1 MVSEDPSNTGRN
13 PDGTFIRGSRG
24 NPAGKPKGAR
34 HRATVMA
41 EKLFAADTKEVVKKV
56 VEAAKNGESWACKLI
71 IERLIGPAR
80 EAPGLTTIGPV
91 DYAEPRTAAEAR
103 AMILVLG
110 GKVARGEISV
120 EAHDVLL
127 GNLRA
132 YLADRAAELEAV
144 VEQHLAEEKSS

>member
-1 MVSEDPSNTGRN
+1 M
-13 PDGTFIRGSRG
+13 
-24 NPAGKPKGAR
+24 
-34 HRATVMA
+34 
-41 EKLFAADTKEVVKKV
+41 FAADTKEVVKKV

-91 DYAEPRTAAEAR
+91 DYTEPKTAAEAR
-103 AMILVLG
+103 AAILVLG
-110 GKVARGEISV
+110 GKVARGEITV

-132 YLADRAAELEAV
+132 YLSDRAAELEAV
-144 VEQHLAEEKSS
+144 VEQHIVEEKNQ

>member
-1 MVSEDPSNTGRN
+1 VSDDPLNSGRQADGRFATGN
-13 PDGTFIRGSRG
+13 KSSRG
-24 NPAGKPKGAR
+24 RPKGAR
-34 HRATVMA
+34 DRATTIA
-41 EKLFAADTKEVVKKV
+41 EKLFAADAANVVKKV

-91 DYAEPRTAAEAR
+91 DYAEPKTAAEAR
-103 AMILVLG
+103 AMILTLG
-110 GKVARGEISV
+110 GKVARGEITV

-132 YLADRAAELEAV
+132 YLSDRAAELEAV
-144 VEQHLAEEKSS
+144 VEQHIAEEKSL